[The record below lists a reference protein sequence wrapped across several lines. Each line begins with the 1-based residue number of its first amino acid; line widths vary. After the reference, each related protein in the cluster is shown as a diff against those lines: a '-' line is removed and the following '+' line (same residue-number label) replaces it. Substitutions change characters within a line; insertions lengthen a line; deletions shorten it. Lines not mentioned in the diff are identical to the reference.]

1 MSALREFSPAGYR
14 ALIGEF
20 LSRGYTVRD
29 FKEAESTAKHLIVR
43 HDVDMSLEAAVEI
56 GTIEHEIGINAHYF
70 VLLRGELYNL
80 FSDTS
85 LTAVES
91 LLAMGHKIGL
101 HLDASLYS
109 EDELEE
115 AAQWE
120 SGCLQC
126 ITGCDVDMISFHRP
140 AKSLLGRTEPLAD
153 RLHTYQPKFFSEM
166 AYCSDSRGEWGHG
179 HPFDL
184 DAVTEGRAL
193 QLLTHPVWW
202 TNNTLAAESLDTLL
216 ISRVKILDQYL
227 ATNCATHIPGRLAS
241 LVREK

>member
-1 MSALREFSPAGYR
+1 
-14 ALIGEF
+14 
-20 LSRGYTVRD
+20 
-29 FKEAESTAKHLIVR
+29 
-43 HDVDMSLEAAVEI
+43 
-56 GTIEHEIGINAHYF
+56 
-70 VLLRGELYNL
+70 
-80 FSDTS
+80 
-85 LTAVES
+85 
-91 LLAMGHKIGL
+91 
-101 HLDASLYS
+101 
-109 EDELEE
+109 
-115 AAQWE
+115 
-120 SGCLQC
+120 
-126 ITGCDVDMISFHRP
+126 MISFHRP

-153 RLHTYQPKFFSEM
+153 RPHTYQPKFFSEM